1 MDRNE
6 FIDLL
11 VSTKNINS
19 EIMAKSKD
27 IDGFPLAFHILK
39 KIEGSDFINLLLNP
53 KEFGQI
59 DLAAGDLKKWCI
71 SNLSE
76 YKEESKKFI
85 DELAGKVKL
94 NFRFEECE
102 DIDNTQYVLGID
114 LGTTNTVAAVFEG
127 DQVTTIPL
135 NNGGRLMPSV
145 VCVNQKNKFDVG
157 DIALRQM
164 VINPQET
171 FYSIKRFIGRNPSEF
186 EKSFFDRYPFRI
198 GTLDGKIKIISKLL
212 NREMECEEISAQVI
226 LKIKSEA
233 EKFLDAKVNKCVIT
247 VPAYFDNNQR
257 KATRNAASIAGM
269 EVLRI
274 INEPTAAAFAYGL
287 EKKEVDANTLVL
299 DLGGGTFD
307 ISLVCSVGDEL
318 DSFNV
323 VASLGDRELGGDDF
337 TNLIF
342 EHIKKTILK
351 ENEKVDFNLQVN
363 AAIRDEANKSKHL
376 ISEVSS
382 LNIDLPF
389 LPTKEKENFTFSM
402 NFSQEEFETLSQ
414 SLIQKIKLKI
424 KEFLDL
430 EKVKDQE
437 ITKVVLVGGASRM
450 KIFRELSE
458 EIFNLKP
465 NIDINPDEVVAHGA
479 AYCAHFASSPNSEKL
494 VIDVNPL
501 SLGTAIDFDG
511 VDIYDEII
519 PPNTPLPTRK
529 TGFYTTKYDNQ
540 EVINFEVLQGG
551 RKMASDNIKLG
562 ECDLKGIEIADAG
575 VPKISTTFELDED
588 GILNVQAVDQKTGST
603 VEAQIKNTLD
613 ISQKDIERFQDIAL
627 KMAEIDQ
634 EKIDFLDDFRTLK
647 NWKKFFDSIDK
658 PLKLSEEDKE
668 FIKKI
673 EDFIAKPI
681 EKTKIKSYITKLRII
696 IQEQELD

>member
-11 VSTKNINS
+11 VSTKNISS
-19 EIMAKSKD
+19 EIMTKSKN
-27 IDGFPLAFHILK
+27 IDDFPLAFQILK

-59 DLAAGDLKKWCI
+59 DLAAGDLNKWCI
-71 SNLSE
+71 SNLRE

-85 DELAGKVKL
+85 DELAEKVKL

-102 DIDNTQYVLGID
+102 DLDNTQYVLGID
-114 LGTTNTVAAVFEG
+114 LGTTNTVAAIVEG
-127 DQVTTIPL
+127 DKVMTIPL

-145 VCVNQKNKFDVG
+145 VCVNQNNKFEVG

-186 EKSFFDRYPFRI
+186 EKSFFERYPFKI

-212 NREMECEEISAQVI
+212 NKEMECEEISAQVI
-226 LKIKSEA
+226 LKIKSES
-233 EKFLDAKVNKCVIT
+233 EKYLNAKITKCVIT

-307 ISLVCSVGDEL
+307 ISLVSSVGEEL
-318 DSFNV
+318 DSFSV

-337 TNLIF
+337 TNLIV
-342 EHIKKTILK
+342 EHIKKTIQ
-351 ENEKVDFNLQVN
+351 NEHDNVDFNLQVN
-363 AAIRDEANKSKHL
+363 ALIREEANKAKHL
-376 ISEVSS
+376 ISEVSA
-382 LNIDLPF
+382 LNINFPF
-389 LPTKEKENFTFSM
+389 LPTKDKENFTFSM
-402 NFSQEEFETLSQ
+402 NFSEDEFAILSQ

-450 KIFRELSE
+450 KIFRRLSE

-479 AYCAHFASSPNSEKL
+479 AFCAHFASSPNSEKI

-501 SLGTAIDFDG
+501 SLGTSINFEG
-511 VDIYDEII
+511 QYIFDEII

-529 TGFYTTKYDNQ
+529 TGFYTTIIDNQ
-540 EVINFEVLQGG
+540 EAINFKVLQGG
-551 RKMASDNIKLG
+551 RKMAEDNIQLG
-562 ECDLKGIEIADAG
+562 DCDLEGIEIAEAG
-575 VPKISTTFELDED
+575 IPSISTTFELDED
-588 GILNVQAVDQKTGST
+588 GILDVKAIDQKTGST

-627 KMAEIDQ
+627 KMADIDQ
-634 EKIDFLDDFRTLK
+634 EKIDFLEDCRVLR

-668 FIKKI
+668 FIRQI
-673 EDFIAKPI
+673 EELISNPV
-681 EKTKIKSYITKLRII
+681 EKTKIKPLITKLRII

>member
-11 VSTKNINS
+11 VSTKKISS

-27 IDGFPLAFHILK
+27 IDDFPLAFQILK

-59 DLAAGDLKKWCI
+59 DLAAGDLNKWCI
-71 SNLSE
+71 SNVKE

-85 DELAGKVKL
+85 DELVEKVKL

-102 DIDNTQYVLGID
+102 VLDNTQYVLGID
-114 LGTTNTVAAVFEG
+114 LGTTNTVAAIVEG
-127 DQVTTIPL
+127 DQVVTIPL

-145 VCVNQKNKFDVG
+145 VCVNQNNKFDVG

-171 FYSIKRFIGRNPSEF
+171 FYSIKRFIGRDPSEF
-186 EKSFFDRYPFRI
+186 EKSFFERYPFKI

-212 NREMECEEISAQVI
+212 NKEMECEEISAQVI
-226 LKIKSEA
+226 LKIKSES
-233 EKFLDAKVNKCVIT
+233 EKYLNAKITKCVIT

-307 ISLVCSVGDEL
+307 ISLVSSVGEEL
-318 DSFNV
+318 DSFSV

-337 TNLIF
+337 TNLIV
-342 EHIKKTILK
+342 EHIKKAIQ
-351 ENEKVDFNLQVN
+351 NEHDNVDFNLQVN
-363 AAIRDEANKSKHL
+363 ALIREEANKSKHL
-376 ISEVSS
+376 ISEVST
-382 LNIDLPF
+382 LNINFPF
-389 LPTKEKENFTFSM
+389 LPTKDKENFTFSM
-402 NFSQEEFETLSQ
+402 NFSQEEFEILSQ
-414 SLIQKIKLKI
+414 SLMQKIKLKI

-450 KIFRELSE
+450 KIFRKLSE

-465 NIDINPDEVVAHGA
+465 SIDINPDEVVAHGA
-479 AYCAHFASSPNSEKL
+479 AYYAHFASSPNSEKL

-501 SLGTAIDFDG
+501 SLGTSINFEG
-511 VDIYDEII
+511 HYIFDEII
-519 PPNTPLPTRK
+519 PSNTPLPTRK
-529 TGFYTTKYDNQ
+529 TGFYTTIHDNQ
-540 EVINFEVLQGG
+540 EVINIQVLQGG
-551 RKMASDNIKLG
+551 RKMAEDNIQLG
-562 ECDLKGIEIADAG
+562 DYDLEGIEIAEAG
-575 VPKISTTFELDED
+575 IPSISTTFELDED
-588 GILNVQAVDQKTGST
+588 GILDVKAIDQKTGST

-613 ISQKDIERFQDIAL
+613 ISQEDIERFQEIAL
-627 KMAEIDQ
+627 KMADIDQ
-634 EKIDFLDDFRTLK
+634 EKIDFLDDFRVLK

-658 PLKLSEEDKE
+658 PLKLSKEDKE
-668 FIKKI
+668 FIKKV
-673 EDFIAKPI
+673 EEFISNPV
-681 EKTKIKSYITKLRII
+681 EKTKIKPLITKLRII